1 VYMKSILTLLLK
13 KLYIPLDVLII
24 ELYMQMVSLDVDKNK
39 IKGVCI
45 LMPSHVRS
53 IMLDFG

>member
-1 VYMKSILTLLLK
+1 MKSILTLLLK